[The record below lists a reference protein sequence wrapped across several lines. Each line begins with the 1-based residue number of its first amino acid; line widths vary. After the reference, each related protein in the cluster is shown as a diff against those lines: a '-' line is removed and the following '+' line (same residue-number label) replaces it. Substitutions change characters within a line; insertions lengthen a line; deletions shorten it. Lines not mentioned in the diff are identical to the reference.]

1 MHSRLKRIIQ
11 ELAETNGDLIETKI
25 ADTIIK
31 NSAQNNPE
39 LNLQAEKLIE
49 MLKKKIFIFRKRQ
62 QIIDELRLI

>member
-11 ELAETNGDLIETKI
+11 ELAETNGDLIENKI

-49 MLKKKIFIFRKRQ
+49 MLKKKSLSSEKGSK
-62 QIIDELRLI
+62 LLMS

>member
-49 MLKKKIFIFRKRQ
+49 MLKKKSLSSEKGSK
-62 QIIDELRLI
+62 LLMS

>member
-49 MLKKKIFIFRKRQ
+49 MLKKKSLSSEKGSILLMSL
-62 QIIDELRLI
+62 D